1 MQSIPDLAYEILI
14 RNFILRFRPRSS
26 ELLSAR
32 YTEHLQLES
41 SWITRSK
48 WLLDHWCASP
58 RMNFPTQADRTSKP
72 KTGKTWSTQ
81 MVSVLAIAF
90 NAERGTCV
98 VA

>member
-41 SWITRSK
+41 FLGSRDPS
-48 WLLDHWCASP
+48 
-58 RMNFPTQADRTSKP
+58 
-72 KTGKTWSTQ
+72 GYSTIGAP
-81 MVSVLAIAF
+81 VH
-90 NAERGTCV
+90 E
-98 VA
+98 